1 MDIQPEMSTMYIAY
15 NIVQQAS
22 KLLLFKSIKWVFNV
36 NICKW
41 QAKLVYLDNWKFKNY
56 FENPEAVD
64 TIYNVSA

>member
-36 NICKW
+36 NIYKW
-41 QAKLVYLDNWKFKNY
+41 QVKLV
-56 FENPEAVD
+56 
-64 TIYNVSA
+64 